1 LRGKEHKRIV
11 FVCTG
16 NVCRSP
22 MAEYL
27 LRHHLRGDA
36 AFQVDSAGLFAI
48 SGLPASPAAVAVLRE
63 QGINLAPHRSRPLSK
78 EMVDGADW
86 IVVMT
91 AGHANEVVARHADA
105 AGKVR
110 LLTSFGRQAGSG
122 RDISDPI
129 GCSVATYR
137 AIRDEIDAALLDL
150 ILFLKK
156 GSK

>member
-1 LRGKEHKRIV
+1 
-11 FVCTG
+11 
-16 NVCRSP
+16 

-27 LRHHLRGDA
+27 LRHHLRGDT
-36 AFQVDSAGLFAI
+36 AFQVDSAGLFAVP
-48 SGLPASPAAVAVLRE
+48 GLPASPAAVAVLRE

-91 AGHANEVVARHADA
+91 AGHAKEVVARHAAA

-137 AIRDEIDAALLDL
+137 GIRDEIDAALLDL